1 MTRNNAQSLLATASL
16 LEMLPI
22 QRACARFME
31 LQLDVNNCIG
41 IHDFATAHSLDELA
55 HKAGEFVEKNFTQVS
70 VTEEFLRLGFHQLER
85 LLGSDELNVEKE
97 EVRVGFLFLFFLFF
111 LIHFISPFWAPTS

>member
-1 MTRNNAQSLLATASL
+1 MTRDNAQNLLATASL

-31 LQLDVNNCIG
+31 LQLDINNCIG
-41 IHDFATAHSLDELA
+41 IHDFATAHSLQELA
-55 HKAGEFVEKNFTQVS
+55 HKACEFIEKNFTQVCL
-70 VTEEFLRLGFHQLER
+70 TEEFLRLGFKQLED

-97 EVRVGFLFLFFLFF
+97 EVSVLSHHL
-111 LIHFISPFWAPTS
+111 S